1 MDNDC
6 KEILAIRHLLLE
18 ISIENVLTD
27 SRAVRSMIGIY
38 IDYEDPLYDLRC
50 QRQVRGYDYAN
61 S

>member
-6 KEILAIRHLLLE
+6 KETLAIRHLLLE

-38 IDYEDPLYDLRC
+38 IDYEGLYDLRC